1 MFRWFSQL
9 NVEHMDRFSTKFGS
23 EDDKGN
29 DQMDE
34 NGQESG
40 NAKPQKSYKS
50 SDFEALFGGNNDDD
64 FIIGIKFT
72 R

>member
-1 MFRWFSQL
+1 
-9 NVEHMDRFSTKFGS
+9 MDRFSTKFGG

-40 NAKPQKSYKS
+40 NAKSQKSYKG
-50 SDFEALFGGNNDDD
+50 SDFEALFGGNNGDD
-64 FIIGIKFT
+64 FMIGIKFA